1 MQNRYRLLPV
11 LKDDGLLVLTAAIW
25 GLAFVAQRIGMRYLG
40 PFTFNGVRFALG
52 SLSLLPLWLVKG
64 EHSGEKIEGTTKTNR
79 PEQAERFGSLLLY
92 GLIAGSVLFVG
103 ASLQQI
109 GIIYTTA
116 GKAGFITGLYVV
128 LVPLSGLLWG
138 QKPGWGRW
146 IGAVLAVTGL
156 YFLSVR
162 ENFTIARGDFLVFLS
177 AFFWAAHVQVIG
189 WLSPKVSAV
198 KLATVQFAVCSTL
211 SLITAFSTEPVSL
224 AGITSAAMPIFY
236 GGIFSVGIAYT
247 LQVVAQKKAQPT
259 HAAII
264 MSLEGVFAVLGGW
277 VLLGE
282 TLSPRNILGCVLM
295 LTGMIFAQIT
305 LIYKK
310 RKKVQTENPNLR

>member
-1 MQNRYRLLPV
+1 MRIRNHFLPI
-11 LKDDGLLVLTAAIW
+11 LKDDGLLLLTASIW
-25 GLAFVAQRIGMRYLG
+25 GLAFVAQRVGMRYIE

-52 SLSLLPLWLVKG
+52 SVSLLPLWLIKKRNQQNMRAQQDSRRAG
-64 EHSGEKIEGTTKTNR
+64 
-79 PEQAERFGSLLLY
+79 FGMLAVY
-92 GLIAGSVLFVG
+92 GLIAGSVLFFG

-128 LVPLSGLLWG
+128 LVPLSGLFWG

-146 IGAVLAVTGL
+146 FGAILAVAGL
-156 YFLSVR
+156 YFLSVNA
-162 ENFTIARGDFLVFLS
+162 NFTIGRGDFLVFLS

-189 WLSPKVSAV
+189 WLSPKVNAI
-198 KLATVQFAVCSTL
+198 KLATIQFAVCSVL
-211 SLITAFSTEPVSL
+211 SLITASFIETVSL
-224 AGITSAAMPIFY
+224 NGIIKAAMPIFY
-236 GGIFSVGIAYT
+236 GGVFSVGIAYT
-247 LQVVAQKKAQPT
+247 LQVVAQKNAQPT

-264 MSLEGVFAVLGGW
+264 MSLEGVFAALGGW

-282 TLSPRNILGCVLM
+282 TLSPRNILGCTLM

-305 LIYKK
+305 LIYKS
-310 RKKVQTENPNLR
+310 RQKVR

>member
-1 MQNRYRLLPV
+1 MHSRNRLLPV
-11 LKDDGLLVLTAAIW
+11 LKDDGLLLLTATIW
-25 GLAFVAQRIGMRYLG
+25 GLAFVAQRVGMRYIG

-52 SLSLLPLWLVKG
+52 SVSLLPLWCIRE
-64 EHSGEKIEGTTKTNR
+64 EHTQSPNQTTDFGT
-79 PEQAERFGSLLLY
+79 LLIY
-92 GLIAGSVLFVG
+92 GLLAGSVLFIG
-103 ASLQQI
+103 ASLQQV

-128 LVPLSGLLWG
+128 LVPLSGLFWG

-146 IGAVLAVTGL
+146 LGAILAVTGL

-198 KLATVQFAVCSTL
+198 KLATLQFAVCSIL
-211 SLITAFSTEPVSL
+211 SLITAFSIETVNLE
-224 AGITSAAMPIFY
+224 GIVNAAMPIFY
-236 GGIFSVGIAYT
+236 GGVFSVGIAYT
-247 LQVVAQKKAQPT
+247 LQVVAQKNAQPT

-277 VLLGE
+277 LLLGE
-282 TLSPRNILGCVLM
+282 TLSPRNILGCSLM
-295 LTGMIFAQIT
+295 LSGMIFAQIT
-305 LIYKK
+305 LIYKNK
-310 RKKVQTENPNLR
+310 YKHRKKAQS